1 MAYNTYFGSKP
12 VSDWV
17 ANGPAESGHNFIDRI
32 NEQKTAIGDQQNKYN
47 AQYNKVG
54 QAQNAYDQA
63 YGGQQSYGDL
73 YRQAKGE
80 EGVDNAKSQYEKSLN
95 SVNATIST
103 MNTLPSSVNANSNV
117 VLNSNQ
123 RNAALGNQM
132 ARYQNT
138 LDYQTRQN
146 AGDLSRYQNALG
158 AAQNLAKTN
167 MGQEQA
173 KVAQSM
179 TNLQTQMDMANKRY
193 SQVANE
199 KNLMHQIYGQMY
211 DDEYHHM
218 QNEIQAWAK
227 NLDAETA
234 RYAQDQETAR
244 NNARLAADKAK
255 ADISKYLGSGYK
267 WDGNAWVRGNN
278 NKDIARAND
287 LSNIQKVYA
296 AYQAKLGDLDQ
307 KTGNIGTYFDP
318 FGANGIIGSGL
329 GFNSTRNQA
338 NNLRKKGFE
347 DFLYNYNSDGLNGK
361 YLQKLLREDYGD
373 MLSAYGLQ

>member
-1 MAYNTYFGSKP
+1 
-12 VSDWV
+12 
-17 ANGPAESGHNFIDRI
+17 
-32 NEQKTAIGDQQNKYN
+32 
-47 AQYNKVG
+47 
-54 QAQNAYDQA
+54 
-63 YGGQQSYGDL
+63 
-73 YRQAKGE
+73 
-80 EGVDNAKSQYEKSLN
+80 
-95 SVNATIST
+95 

-179 TNLQTQMDMANKRY
+179 TNLQTQMDMANKLY
-193 SQVANE
+193 NQVANE
-199 KNLMHQIYGQMY
+199 KNLQHSIYGQMF

-287 LSNIQKVYA
+287 LNNIQKVYA